1 MRLTPKETD
10 KLMLYLAGTLAKE
23 RKDRG
28 LKLNY
33 PEAIAY
39 ISSELLE
46 LARDGHSVTE
56 LMSMGAKMLTSEDVM
71 DGVPEMIHEIQLEA
85 TFPDGTK
92 LVTVHQPITGNGAVK
107 PGEILTEEGEIELNA
122 GKDKA
127 QITVTN
133 TADRPIQ
140 VGSHFHFFE
149 VNKALEFNRNLA
161 YGMRLDIPAGTA
173 VRFEPG
179 ESKRVELVEIG
190 GTREGYGL
198 NGLVEGSMDDEEIKK
213 KALKKA
219 AEFGFKGVEADE

>member
-10 KLMLYLAGTLAKE
+10 KLMLHLAGTLAKE

-190 GTREGYGL
+190 GTRDGYGL
-198 NGLVEGSMDDEEIKK
+198 NGLVEGSMDEEEIKE

-219 AEFGFKGVEADE
+219 AELGFKGVEADE

>member
-10 KLMLYLAGTLAKE
+10 KLMLHLAGTLAKE

-127 QITVTN
+127 QLTVTN

-149 VNKALEFNRNLA
+149 VNKVLEFNRNLA

-198 NGLVEGSMDDEEIKK
+198 NGLVEGSMDEEEIKE

-219 AEFGFKGVEADE
+219 AELGFKGVKADE